1 MLESIETLSPIVA
14 LIAITLT
21 LVAIVVAKIL
31 FASKHEVTQL
41 KLEQHQLSSELNTAF
56 DVIKRLEQS
65 NKSARVAHDS
75 LQLQVQECVALL
87 ATNSEQIQTIQAHT
101 QELDERDPQIKLH
114 AKASTL
120 LADGANIDDIM
131 AACDLDRAEVELLK
145 NLHTSSQDV

>member
-75 LQLQVQECVALL
+75 LQL
-87 ATNSEQIQTIQAHT
+87 
-101 QELDERDPQIKLH
+101 
-114 AKASTL
+114 
-120 LADGANIDDIM
+120 
-131 AACDLDRAEVELLK
+131 
-145 NLHTSSQDV
+145 

>member
-1 MLESIETLSPIVA
+1 M
-14 LIAITLT
+14 
-21 LVAIVVAKIL
+21 
-31 FASKHEVTQL
+31 
-41 KLEQHQLSSELNTAF
+41 
-56 DVIKRLEQS
+56 
-65 NKSARVAHDS
+65 
-75 LQLQVQECVALL
+75 QLQVQECVAIL

-101 QELDERDPQIKLH
+101 QELDERDPQIKLY

>member
-31 FASKHEVTQL
+31 FASKHEVIQL

-65 NKSARVAHDS
+65 NKSVRVAHDS

-87 ATNSEQIQTIQAHT
+87 ANNSEQIQTIQAHT
-101 QELDERDPQIKLH
+101 QELDERDPQIKLY

-145 NLHTSSQDV
+145 NLHTSS